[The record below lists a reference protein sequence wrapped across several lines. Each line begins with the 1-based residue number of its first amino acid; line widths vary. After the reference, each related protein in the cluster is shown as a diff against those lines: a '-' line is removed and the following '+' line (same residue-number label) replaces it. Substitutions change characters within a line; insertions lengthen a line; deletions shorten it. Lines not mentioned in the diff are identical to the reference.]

1 MSKLNC
7 FIISALRCFDFSVFS
22 KENNS
27 LFLGGGVLW
36 RNRFLIEDETSK
48 SDGVIDGAP
57 LRKSVKID

>member
-1 MSKLNC
+1 
-7 FIISALRCFDFSVFS
+7 LRCFDFSVFS